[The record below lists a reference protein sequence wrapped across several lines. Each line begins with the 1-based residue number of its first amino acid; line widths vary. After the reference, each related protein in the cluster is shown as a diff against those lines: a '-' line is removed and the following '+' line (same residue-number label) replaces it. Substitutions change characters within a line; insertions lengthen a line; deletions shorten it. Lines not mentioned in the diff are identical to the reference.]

1 MAAYL
6 HAAPPPETS
15 TPGGGHDAP
24 DLPGGAGGW
33 VLLVGASARPAVA
46 EALAREG
53 FEPVHVDGAH
63 AALAR
68 LGVEPGAA
76 QPGSEAAPGP
86 DAGLPRMVIID
97 ADLPDGD
104 GFSLCGVLRADARS
118 SHLPVLL
125 VARYAEE
132 FHRDLAAGVGAD
144 EYLVEP
150 VDARDVAVL
159 ARLKAGRRGEEDVY
173 DARTASLPLVAL
185 MRALL
190 SGVRSGR
197 VVLAEDSGALI
208 FRHGLVVDA
217 TFHGERGSL
226 AFRRL
231 LCFGM
236 GAYTVTFGP
245 ELQRGTFTMD
255 RVFLCEQVVPGLERF
270 EQLRVKGLPLAA
282 RLTVD
287 FNRLSRELPALPED
301 VEQVVRLFDGRR
313 TVRAMLLECRFPEA
327 LAYEAATRLFML
339 GVLVP
344 AILVEERERARES
357 AGPPRLFEP
366 VLEPELKPE
375 PGPDA
380 S

>member
-1 MAAYL
+1 MVAYL
-6 HAAPPPETS
+6 HAAPPPDAS
-15 TPGGGHDAP
+15 MPGGPDAL
-24 DLPGGAGGW
+24 DLQGGAGGW
-33 VLLVGASARPAVA
+33 VLLVGDTPRPTVA
-46 EALAREG
+46 EALVREG
-53 FEPVHVDGAH
+53 FDSVHVDGAR
-63 AALAR
+63 AALER
-68 LGVEPGAA
+68 LGVEAGGTLPD
-76 QPGSEAAPGP
+76 AAPM
-86 DAGLPRMVIID
+86 ASKAELPRLVIID

-104 GFSLCGVLRADARS
+104 GFSLCGVLRADPKCA
-118 SHLPVLL
+118 HLPVLL

-150 VDARDVAVL
+150 VEARDVAML

-173 DARTASLPLVAL
+173 DAHTSTLPLGAL
-185 MRALL
+185 LRALL

-197 VVLAEDSGALI
+197 VVLSEDSGALF
-208 FRHGLVVDA
+208 FRHGLAVDA
-217 TFHGERGSL
+217 AFHGERGIL

-231 LCFGM
+231 LCFGS

-245 ELQRGTFTMD
+245 ELQRGSFSMD
-255 RVFLCEQVVPGLERF
+255 RQFLCEQVEPALERF

-287 FNRLSRELPALPED
+287 FARLAQELPSLPED

-366 VLEPELKPE
+366 ALAPDSESE
-375 PGPDA
+375 PGRDA

>member
-1 MAAYL
+1 MVAYL
-6 HAAPPPETS
+6 HVAPPPGTS
-15 TPGGGHDAP
+15 TPLGGRDTLA
-24 DLPGGAGGW
+24 LPGEGSGP
-33 VLLVGASARPAVA
+33 VLLVGETARPAVT
-46 EALAREG
+46 EALIAEG
-53 FEPVHVDGAH
+53 FEPVQVEGAR
-63 AALAR
+63 AALAL
-68 LGVEPGAA
+68 LGVEAGVSRPEPEPAR
-76 QPGSEAAPGP
+76 P
-86 DAGLPRMVIID
+86 DAARTLPRLVIID

-118 SHLPVLL
+118 AHLPVLL
-125 VARYAEE
+125 VARQPEE

-159 ARLKAGRRGEEDVY
+159 ARLKTGRRGEEDVY
-173 DARTASLPLVAL
+173 DAHTATLPLVGL
-185 MRALL
+185 VRALL

-197 VVLAEDSGALI
+197 VVLAEDTGAFV
-208 FRHGLVVDA
+208 FRHGQVVDA
-217 TFHGERGSL
+217 SFHGERGGL

-231 LCFGM
+231 LCFGA

-245 ELQRGTFTMD
+245 ELHRGTLTLD
-255 RVFLCEQVVPGLERF
+255 RPFLCDQVVPGLERF
-270 EQLRVKGLPLAA
+270 EQLRVRGLPLAA

-287 FNRLSRELPALPED
+287 FSRLAQELPSLPED

-344 AILVEERERARES
+344 AILVEERERAREC

-366 VLEPELKPE
+366 VLAPDTE
-375 PGPDA
+375 PDA

>member
-1 MAAYL
+1 MVAYL
-6 HAAPPPETS
+6 HAAPAPESS
-15 TPGGGHDAP
+15 TPPGGRDALA
-24 DLPGGAGGW
+24 LPGEALGS
-33 VLLVGASARPAVA
+33 VLLVGEAARPAVTQ
-46 EALAREG
+46 ALVAEG
-53 FEPVHVDGAH
+53 FEPVHVEGAR
-63 AALAR
+63 AALTW
-68 LGVEPGAA
+68 LGLEAGVSRPESEPMR
-76 QPGSEAAPGP
+76 PAP
-86 DAGLPRMVIID
+86 ALPRLVIID

-118 SHLPVLL
+118 AHLPVLL
-125 VARYAEE
+125 VARHPEE

-173 DARTASLPLVAL
+173 DAHTTTLPLVGL
-185 MRALL
+185 VRALL

-197 VVLAEDSGALI
+197 VVLAEDTGAFV
-208 FRHGLVVDA
+208 FRHGQVVDA
-217 TFHGERGSL
+217 SFHGERGSL

-231 LCFGM
+231 LCFGA
-236 GAYTVTFGP
+236 GEYTVTFGP
-245 ELQRGTFTMD
+245 ELQRGSFSLD
-255 RVFLCEQVVPGLERF
+255 RAFLCEQLEPGLERF

-287 FNRLSRELPALPED
+287 FNRLARELPSLPED

-366 VLEPELKPE
+366 VLAPDSE
-375 PGPDA
+375 PDA

>member
-1 MAAYL
+1 MVAYL

-15 TPGGGHDAP
+15 TPSGGRDALA
-24 DLPGGAGGW
+24 LPGEGSGS
-33 VLLVGASARPAVA
+33 VLLVGETARPAVT
-46 EALAREG
+46 EALIAEG
-53 FEPVHVDGAH
+53 FEPVHVEGAR

-68 LGVEPGAA
+68 LGLEPGVSR
-76 QPGSEAAPGP
+76 PESEPARPEPA
-86 DAGLPRMVIID
+86 LPRLVIID

-118 SHLPVLL
+118 AHLPVLL
-125 VARYAEE
+125 VARHPEE

-173 DARTASLPLVAL
+173 DAHTGALPLVGLA
-185 MRALL
+185 RALL

-197 VVLAEDSGALI
+197 VVLAEDTGAFV
-208 FRHGLVVDA
+208 FRHGQVVDA
-217 TFHGERGSL
+217 SFHGERGSL

-231 LCFGM
+231 LCFGA

-245 ELQRGTFTMD
+245 ELHRGTLALD
-255 RVFLCEQVVPGLERF
+255 RPFLCDQLVPGLERF

-287 FNRLSRELPALPED
+287 FNRLARELPSLPED

-366 VLEPELKPE
+366 VLAPDPE
-375 PGPDA
+375 PDA

>member
-1 MAAYL
+1 MVAYL

-15 TPGGGHDAP
+15 TPSGGRDALAP
-24 DLPGGAGGW
+24 PGEVSGW
-33 VLLVGASARPAVA
+33 VLLVGETARPAVTA
-46 EALAREG
+46 ALVAEG
-53 FEPVHVDGAH
+53 FEPVHVEGAR
-63 AALAR
+63 AALAK
-68 LGVEPGAA
+68 LGLEAGVTRPD
-76 QPGSEAAPGP
+76 AAPTGP
-86 DAGLPRMVIID
+86 AAVLPRLVIID

-104 GFSLCGVLRADARS
+104 GFSLCGVLRADPKSA
-118 SHLPVLL
+118 HLPVLL
-125 VARYAEE
+125 VARHAEE

-173 DARTASLPLVAL
+173 DAHTGNLPLVGLA
-185 MRALL
+185 RALL

-197 VVLAEDSGALI
+197 VVLSEDTGAFV

-217 TFHGERGSL
+217 TFHGERGGL

-231 LCFGM
+231 LCFGS

-245 ELQRGTFTMD
+245 ELHRGTLSLD
-255 RVFLCEQVVPGLERF
+255 RPFLCEQLVPGLERF

-287 FNRLSRELPALPED
+287 FNRLARELPSLPED

-357 AGPPRLFEP
+357 EGPPRLFEP
-366 VLEPELKPE
+366 VLEPETD
-375 PGPDA
+375 PDA

>member
-1 MAAYL
+1 MVAHL
-6 HAAPPPETS
+6 HVAPPPETS
-15 TPGGGHDAP
+15 TPAGGRDALA
-24 DLPGGAGGW
+24 LPGGAGGW
-33 VLLVGASARPAVA
+33 VLLVGATARPEVA
-46 EALAREG
+46 EALSREG
-53 FEPVHVDGAH
+53 FEPVRVDGAH
-63 AALAR
+63 GALAR

-76 QPGSEAAPGP
+76 RSGPESVPPGP
-86 DAGLPRMVIID
+86 DAGLPRLVVID

-104 GFSLCGVLRADARS
+104 GFSLCGMLRADARS
-118 SHLPVLL
+118 AHLPVLL

-159 ARLKAGRRGEEDVY
+159 ARLKAGRRGGEDVY
-173 DARTASLPLVAL
+173 DAHTSSLPLVAL
-185 MRALL
+185 VRALL

-197 VVLAEDSGALI
+197 VVLAEDSGALV

-231 LCFGM
+231 VCFGT

-245 ELQRGTFTMD
+245 ELQRGTFSMD
-255 RVFLCEQVVPGLERF
+255 RPFLCEQVVPGLERF

-287 FNRLSRELPALPED
+287 FNRLSQELPSLPED

-366 VLEPELKPE
+366 VLAPE

>member
-1 MAAYL
+1 MVAYL
-6 HAAPPPETS
+6 HAAPPPDAS
-15 TPGGGHDAP
+15 MPGGPDAL
-24 DLPGGAGGW
+24 DLQGGAGGW
-33 VLLVGASARPAVA
+33 VLLVGDTPRPTVA
-46 EALAREG
+46 EALVREG
-53 FEPVHVDGAH
+53 FDSVHVDGAR
-63 AALAR
+63 AALER
-68 LGVEPGAA
+68 LGVEAG
-76 QPGSEAAPGP
+76 GTLP
-86 DAGLPRMVIID
+86 DAVPTKPKAELPRLVIID

-104 GFSLCGVLRADARS
+104 GFSLCGVLRADPKCA
-118 SHLPVLL
+118 HLPVLL
-125 VARYAEE
+125 VAKCAEE

-150 VDARDVAVL
+150 VDACDVAVL

-173 DARTASLPLVAL
+173 DAHTSTLPLGAL
-185 MRALL
+185 LRALL

-197 VVLAEDSGALI
+197 VVLSEDSGALF
-208 FRHGLVVDA
+208 FRHGLAVDA
-217 TFHGERGSL
+217 AFHGERGIL

-231 LCFGM
+231 LCFGS

-245 ELQRGTFTMD
+245 ELQRGSLSMD
-255 RVFLCEQVVPGLERF
+255 RQFLCEQVEPALERF

-287 FNRLSRELPALPED
+287 FARLAQELPSLPED

-366 VLEPELKPE
+366 ALAPDSEPE
-375 PGPDA
+375 PGRDA

>member
-1 MAAYL
+1 MVAYL
-6 HAAPPPETS
+6 HSAPPPESPTR
-15 TPGGGHDAP
+15 PEGRDA
-24 DLPGGAGGW
+24 LALQGEVAGS
-33 VLLVGASARPAVA
+33 VLLVGETPRPAVA
-46 EALAREG
+46 EALVREG
-53 FEPVHVDGAH
+53 FESVHVSGAL

-68 LGVEPGAA
+68 LGLEAGVSRPDAEPAL
-76 QPGSEAAPGP
+76 PGSRPA
-86 DAGLPRMVIID
+86 LPRLVIID

-104 GFSLCGVLRADARS
+104 GFSLCGALRADPKTA
-118 SHLPVLL
+118 HLPVLL
-125 VARYAEE
+125 VARHPEE

-173 DARTASLPLVAL
+173 DAHTGTLPLVEL
-185 MRALL
+185 VRALL

-197 VVLAEDSGALI
+197 VVLSEDTGAFV
-208 FRHGLVVDA
+208 FRHGQVVDA

-231 LCFGM
+231 LCFGS
-236 GAYTVTFGP
+236 GEYTVTFGP
-245 ELQRGTFTMD
+245 ELHRGTFTMD
-255 RVFLCEQVVPGLERF
+255 RPFLCDQMVPGLERF

-287 FNRLSRELPALPED
+287 FNRLARELPSLPED

-357 AGPPRLFEP
+357 EGPPRLFEP
-366 VLEPELKPE
+366 VLTPEAE
-375 PGPDA
+375 PDA

>member
-1 MAAYL
+1 MGKSMVAYL
-6 HAAPPPETS
+6 HAAPPPDS
-15 TPGGGHDAP
+15 PSPVGGADAP
-24 DLPGGAGGW
+24 DPKGGGS
-33 VLLVGASARPAVA
+33 VLLVGETSRPSVAAVLC
-46 EALAREG
+46 EEG
-53 FEPVHVDGAH
+53 FEPVRVTGAH
-63 AALAR
+63 EALSR
-68 LGVEPGAA
+68 LSS
-76 QPGSEAAPGP
+76 QAP
-86 DAGLPRMVIID
+86 LPRLIIID
-97 ADLPDGD
+97 AELPDSD
-104 GFSLCGVLRADARS
+104 GFSLCGAIRADARIA
-118 SHLPVLL
+118 HLPVLL
-125 VARYAEE
+125 VARHQEE

-144 EYLVEP
+144 EYLSEP
-150 VDARDVAVL
+150 VSPRDVAVL

-173 DARTASLPLVAL
+173 DAHTSTLPLVDL
-185 MRALL
+185 LRALL

-197 VVLAEDSGALI
+197 VTLSEEAGTLT

-245 ELQRGTFTMD
+245 ELHRGAFSMD
-255 RVFLCEQVVPGLERF
+255 LPFLCEQVVPALERF
-270 EQLRVKGLPLAA
+270 EALRVKGLPLAA

-287 FNRLSRELPALPED
+287 FNRLARELPSLPED

-357 AGPPRLFEP
+357 VGPPRLFEP
-366 VLEPELKPE
+366 SVSPDDAPA
-375 PGPDA
+375 PPPAGDGGQDA

>member
-1 MAAYL
+1 MVAYL
-6 HAAPPPETS
+6 HAAPPSASS
-15 TPGGGHDAP
+15 TP
-24 DLPGGAGGW
+24 AGGRSALDLSGEATGGS
-33 VLLVGASARPAVA
+33 VLLVGEVSRPAVV
-46 EALAREG
+46 EALRAEG
-53 FEPVHVDGAH
+53 FEPVRVEGMCE
-63 AALAR
+63 ALAR
-68 LGVEPGAA
+68 LAS
-76 QPGSEAAPGP
+76 SEA
-86 DAGLPRMVIID
+86 LPRLVVID
-97 ADLPDGD
+97 AELPDGD
-104 GFSLCGVLRADARS
+104 GFSLCGLLRADAKVE
-118 SHLPVLL
+118 HLPVLL
-125 VARYAEE
+125 VARQQEE

-173 DARTASLPLVAL
+173 DAHTGTLPLVHL
-185 MRALL
+185 VRALL
-190 SGVRSGR
+190 AGVRSGR
-197 VVLAEDSGALI
+197 VTLSEDTGAFT
-208 FRHGLVVDA
+208 FRHGLLVDA
-217 TFHGERGSL
+217 SFHGERGSL

-231 LCFGM
+231 LCFGS
-236 GAYTVTFGP
+236 GGYTVTFGP
-245 ELQRGTFTMD
+245 ELHRGTFSMD
-255 RVFLCEQVVPGLERF
+255 RAYLCEQVVPGLERF
-270 EQLRVKGLPLAA
+270 EVLRVRGLPLAA

-287 FNRLSRELPALPED
+287 FNRLARELPTLPED

-366 VLEPELKPE
+366 APLDGDAPASEPEPT
-375 PGPDA
+375 A

>member
-1 MAAYL
+1 MVAYL

-15 TPGGGHDAP
+15 TPAGGRDALA
-24 DLPGGAGGW
+24 LPGEGSGS
-33 VLLVGASARPAVA
+33 VLLVGETARPAVT
-46 EALAREG
+46 EALIAEG
-53 FEPVHVDGAH
+53 FEPVHVEGAR
-63 AALAR
+63 AALAW
-68 LGVEPGAA
+68 LGLEAGVSRPESEPAR
-76 QPGSEAAPGP
+76 PGP
-86 DAGLPRMVIID
+86 VLTLPRLVIID
-97 ADLPDGD
+97 VDLPDGD

-118 SHLPVLL
+118 AHLPVLL
-125 VARYAEE
+125 VARHPEE

-173 DARTASLPLVAL
+173 DAHTGALPLVGL
-185 MRALL
+185 VRALL

-197 VVLAEDSGALI
+197 VVLAEDTGAFV

-217 TFHGERGSL
+217 SFHGERGSL

-231 LCFGM
+231 LCFGA

-245 ELQRGTFTMD
+245 ELHRGTFTLD
-255 RVFLCEQVVPGLERF
+255 RPFLCDQLVPGLERF
-270 EQLRVKGLPLAA
+270 EQLRVRGLPLAA

-287 FNRLSRELPALPED
+287 FSRLAQELPSLPED

-366 VLEPELKPE
+366 VLAPESE
-375 PGPDA
+375 PDA

>member
-1 MAAYL
+1 MVAYL
-6 HAAPPPETS
+6 HAAPPPEAS
-15 TPGGGHDAP
+15 TPVGGRDAL
-24 DLPGGAGGW
+24 DLPGGDVGW
-33 VLLVGASARPAVA
+33 VLLVGETARPQVA

-53 FEPVHVDGAH
+53 FEPVLVDGARS
-63 AALAR
+63 ALAR
-68 LGVEPGAA
+68 LGVEPGGTL
-76 QPGSEAAPGP
+76 PDAAPTESK
-86 DAGLPRMVIID
+86 DALPRLVIID

-104 GFSLCGVLRADARS
+104 GFSLCGVLRADPRS
-118 SHLPVLL
+118 AHLPVLL
-125 VARYAEE
+125 VAKHAEE

-150 VDARDVAVL
+150 VDACDVAVL

-173 DARTASLPLVAL
+173 DAHTTTLPLVSL

-197 VVLAEDSGALI
+197 VALSEEEGVLV

-231 LCFGM
+231 ACFGS

-245 ELQRGTFTMD
+245 ELHRGTFSMD
-255 RVFLCEQVVPGLERF
+255 RAFLCDQVEPGLERF

-287 FNRLSRELPALPED
+287 FNRLSQELPSLPED

-366 VLEPELKPE
+366 VLAPEPE
-375 PGPDA
+375 PGA

>member
-1 MAAYL
+1 MVAYL
-6 HAAPPPETS
+6 HAAPPPESATP
-15 TPGGGHDAP
+15 PGGRPALDP
-24 DLPGGAGGW
+24 SGGVGSS
-33 VLLVGASARPAVA
+33 VLLVGAEARPAVT
-46 EALAREG
+46 EALVAEG
-53 FEPVHVDGAH
+53 FEPVRVEGMGD
-63 AALAR
+63 ALAW
-68 LGVEPGAA
+68 LGSRAE
-76 QPGSEAAPGP
+76 
-86 DAGLPRMVIID
+86 LPRLVIID

-104 GFSLCGVLRADARS
+104 GFSLCGALRADAKVA
-118 SHLPVLL
+118 HLPVLL
-125 VARYAEE
+125 VARHQEE

-159 ARLKAGRRGEEDVY
+159 ARLKVGRRAEEDVY
-173 DARTASLPLVAL
+173 DAHSGTLPWVDLV
-185 MRALL
+185 RALL

-197 VVLAEDSGALI
+197 VTLTEDTGAFT

-231 LCFGM
+231 LFFGA

-255 RVFLCEQVVPGLERF
+255 RSFLCEQVVPGLERF
-270 EQLRVKGLPLAA
+270 EALRIRGLPLAA

-287 FNRLSRELPALPED
+287 FNRLARELPSLPED

-366 VLEPELKPE
+366 AAAPDTAPDPEQQPEPAGRPATE

>member
-1 MAAYL
+1 M
-6 HAAPPPETS
+6 
-15 TPGGGHDAP
+15 
-24 DLPGGAGGW
+24 
-33 VLLVGASARPAVA
+33 LLVGAAARPAVT
-46 EALAREG
+46 EALVAEG
-53 FEPVHVDGAH
+53 FEPVRVDGMRD
-63 AALAR
+63 ALAR
-68 LGVEPGAA
+68 LAS
-76 QPGSEAAPGP
+76 SEA
-86 DAGLPRMVIID
+86 LPRLVVID
-97 ADLPDGD
+97 AELPDGD
-104 GFSLCGVLRADARS
+104 GFSLCGLLRADAKAA
-118 SHLPVLL
+118 HLPVLL
-125 VARYAEE
+125 VARHQEE

-150 VDARDVAVL
+150 VDPRDVAVL

-173 DARTASLPLVAL
+173 DAHTGPLPLVHL
-185 MRALL
+185 VRALL

-197 VVLAEDSGALI
+197 VLLREDTGSFT
-208 FRHGLVVDA
+208 FRHGLMVDA

-231 LCFGM
+231 LCFATG
-236 GAYTVTFGP
+236 GYTVTFGP
-245 ELQRGTFTMD
+245 ELHRGTFSMD
-255 RVFLCEQVVPGLERF
+255 RLYLCEQVVPGLERF
-270 EQLRVKGLPLAA
+270 EALRVRGLPLAA

-287 FNRLSRELPALPED
+287 FNRLARELPTLPED

-344 AILVEERERARES
+344 AILVEERERARAF

-366 VLEPELKPE
+366 VSEPTSAPIGA
-375 PGPDA
+375 PGSDDA

>member
-1 MAAYL
+1 MVAYL

-15 TPGGGHDAP
+15 APAGGRDAL
-24 DLPGGAGGW
+24 DLPGGTGDW
-33 VLLVGASARPAVA
+33 VLLVGETARPAVA

-53 FEPVHVDGAH
+53 FEPVLVDGAR

-68 LGVEPGAA
+68 LGVEAGGTLPGV
-76 QPGSEAAPGP
+76 APT
-86 DAGLPRMVIID
+86 DSKDGLPRLVIID

-104 GFSLCGVLRADARS
+104 GFSLCGVLRADPKCA
-118 SHLPVLL
+118 HLPVLL
-125 VARYAEE
+125 VAKLAEE

-159 ARLKAGRRGEEDVY
+159 ARLKAGRRGDEDVY
-173 DARTASLPLVAL
+173 DAHTSTLPLVAL
-185 MRALL
+185 VRALL

-197 VVLAEDSGALI
+197 VVLSEDSGTLF

-217 TFHGERGSL
+217 AFHGERGSL

-231 LCFGM
+231 LCFGA

-245 ELQRGTFTMD
+245 ELQRGSFSMD
-255 RVFLCEQVVPGLERF
+255 RPFICEQVVPGLERF

-287 FNRLSRELPALPED
+287 FNRLAQELPSLPED

-366 VLEPELKPE
+366 VLAPDSEPE

>member
-1 MAAYL
+1 MVAYL
-6 HAAPPPETS
+6 HAAPPPEAS
-15 TPGGGHDAP
+15 TPAGGRDAL
-24 DLPGGAGGW
+24 DLPGGDGGW
-33 VLLVGASARPAVA
+33 VLLVGETARPRVA

-53 FEPVHVDGAH
+53 FEPVLVDGAR

-68 LGVEPGAA
+68 LGVEPGGTL
-76 QPGSEAAPGP
+76 PDLAPSDVKN
-86 DAGLPRMVIID
+86 DAPRLVIID

-104 GFSLCGVLRADARS
+104 GFSLCGVLRADPRS

-125 VARYAEE
+125 VAKHAEE

-150 VDARDVAVL
+150 VDAHDIAVL

-173 DARTASLPLVAL
+173 DAHTTTLPLVSL

-197 VVLAEDSGALI
+197 VVLSEEEGVLI

-231 LCFGM
+231 VCFGS

-245 ELQRGTFTMD
+245 ELHRGTFSMD
-255 RVFLCEQVVPGLERF
+255 RAFLCDQVEPGLERF

-287 FNRLSRELPALPED
+287 FTRLSQELPSLPED

-366 VLEPELKPE
+366 VLAPEPE
-375 PGPDA
+375 PGT

>member
-1 MAAYL
+1 MVAYL
-6 HAAPPPETS
+6 HVAPPPETS
-15 TPGGGHDAP
+15 MPAAGREAL

-33 VLLVGASARPAVA
+33 VLLVGETARPVVA
-46 EALAREG
+46 AALAREG
-53 FEPVHVDGAH
+53 FRPVHVDGAR
-63 AALAR
+63 AALEL
-68 LGVEPGAA
+68 LGVDPGGTR
-76 QPGSEAAPGP
+76 PDAAPP
-86 DAGLPRMVIID
+86 ESKAERPRLVIID

-104 GFSLCGVLRADARS
+104 GFSLCGVLRADPKSA
-118 SHLPVLL
+118 HLPVLL
-125 VARYAEE
+125 VAKCAEE

-173 DARTASLPLVAL
+173 DAHTATLPLVAL

-197 VVLAEDSGALI
+197 VVLSEAAGALV
-208 FRHGLVVDA
+208 FRHGQVVDA
-217 TFHGERGSL
+217 TFHGERGCL

-231 LCFGM
+231 LCFGS

-245 ELQRGTFTMD
+245 ELQRGSFSMD
-255 RVFLCEQVVPGLERF
+255 RPFLCDQVVPGLERF

-287 FNRLSRELPALPED
+287 FNRLARELPSLPED

-366 VLEPELKPE
+366 VLAPESGPE